1 MPKEDRERLN
11 FWVSRELADAVRQK
25 LLDHKRA
32 TRERITITDLLTK
45 ALQNYI
51 DNPKEGKVMEN
62 KTYAVLAND
71 GWEAGNQ
78 FDTVTNYPPY
88 NGWIIV
94 GDITEEELEADDD
107 VIEYREVEVI
117 DPRKAKK
124 SDYFPQDD
132 VMGNAI
138 RF

>member
-1 MPKEDRERLN
+1 MPKAEMERLA
-11 FWVSRELADAVRQK
+11 FWVSRTLADSVRQK

-32 TRERITITDLLTK
+32 TRERITITDICTK
-45 ALQNYI
+45 ALQDYL
-51 DNPKEGKVMEN
+51 NPKEGSVMKN
-62 KTYAVLAND
+62 KTYAVLANA

-94 GDITEEELEADDD
+94 GDITAEELEADDD

-117 DPRKAKK
+117 DPGKGKK
-124 SDYFPQDD
+124 GDYFPQDD

>member
-1 MPKEDRERLN
+1 MDEREKLS
-11 FWVSRELADAVRQK
+11 FWVSRTLADSVRQK
-25 LLDHKRA
+25 MLDHKRA
-32 TRERITITDLLTK
+32 TRERITITDICTE
-45 ALQNYI
+45 ALQQFI
-51 DNPKEGKVMEN
+51 SPKEGNKM

-117 DPRKAKK
+117 DPGKAKK